1 MTIHGSLQ
9 AHHHKRLH
17 VVLPQPATHASC
29 NNPIQFKSRVTT
41 YPELMCK
48 NVNDCVTTD
57 LVLCE
62 HGHTQLCQNL
72 PLSRGEHGVI
82 DTAVLQW
89 NLGEA
94 YDLKAQSVKN
104 EVSRRRFDSSRVNL
118 SCNLSGI
125 QKQQQHGE
133 LVASRHWGRE
143 GAQSVTHTLQLRTAV
158 TDVVLWRTQQS
169 GGCGNQNLFCRQ
181 KSK

>member
-1 MTIHGSLQ
+1 
-9 AHHHKRLH
+9 
-17 VVLPQPATHASC
+17 
-29 NNPIQFKSRVTT
+29 
-41 YPELMCK
+41 MCK

-94 YDLKAQSVKN
+94 YDLKAQSVMN

-125 QKQQQHGE
+125 
-133 LVASRHWGRE
+133 
-143 GAQSVTHTLQLRTAV
+143 
-158 TDVVLWRTQQS
+158 
-169 GGCGNQNLFCRQ
+169 
-181 KSK
+181 